1 MELKKNPSKD
11 LFKWKGTLTNLGLAM
26 SIGAVLVAFEW
37 KAYEEN
43 PLITITDQNSHW
55 EEDFLPPITFVTTPP
70 PPVIPPQ
77 IKVIDN
83 SVDLDQLEFPII
95 DIDLPGN
102 EPIVAITLG
111 DPPIIDKADEI
122 MDFTEEMASF
132 KGGME
137 GWYAYLKANL
147 KYPRQEQKLGIEGTV
162 ILRFVINTD
171 GSIQDVEVIRSAS
184 EGLAQAAISVIKNSP
199 NWNPGKTGGRP
210 VRSRMT
216 IPIKFKLN

>member
-1 MELKKNPSKD
+1 MEHKKNPSKD
-11 LFKWKGTLTNLGLAM
+11 LSKWKGALTHLGLAM

-37 KAYEEN
+37 KAYEDT
-43 PLITITDQNSHW
+43 PLITITDQNSNW
-55 EEDFLPPITFVTTPP
+55 EEDFLPPITIITPP
-70 PPVIPPQ
+70 APPVLPTQ
-77 IKVIDN
+77 IKEIDN
-83 SVDLDQLEFPII
+83 TIKLNPQEFPII

-102 EPIVAITLG
+102 DPIAPIELEEPPKETAPEIV
-111 DPPIIDKADEI
+111 
-122 MDFTEEMASF
+122 DFTEVMASF

-137 GWYAYLKANL
+137 AWYTYLKDNL

-171 GSIQDVEVIRSAS
+171 GSIQDVEIVRSAS
-184 EGLAQAAISVIKNSP
+184 EGLDQAALNVIKNSP
-199 NWNPGKTGGRP
+199 NWNPGKNGGRA